1 MNFFRR
7 KKILSN
13 ANFLDLRPVKLL
25 DHRDRDDG
33 CVDLLMPRFRKRWQA
48 KMLQPA
54 GKERFISIKLDRF
67 GSRVWLLIDG
77 VISTGSIAEKLNSAF
92 PEELLPP
99 DETPVRVTKFL
110 SLLYQQRYIT
120 FREIT
125 DEENIRG
132 TQ

>member
-1 MNFFRR
+1 MNFWQKR
-7 KKILSN
+7 KILKN

-25 DHRDRDDG
+25 DHRDREDG
-33 CVDLLMPRFRKRWQA
+33 CIDLLMPRFRKRWQA

-77 VISTGSIAEKLNSAF
+77 QTTAGAIAGTLNAAF
-92 PEELLPP
+92 AGELTPPE
-99 DETPVRVTKFL
+99 ETPVRVTKFL

-120 FREIT
+120 FREIMGN
-125 DEENIRG
+125 ENIHG